1 MDTVFKG
8 STISFYLQLNG
19 GCLQFK
25 AMKGCGGN
33 IALILTPLGM
43 RAPCGVVVWW
53 CLCCFL
59 MSSRAQTVECVR
71 LTSHWRDVCFRLNSG
86 EIADRGRL
94 SNSRAAG
101 PE

>member
-43 RAPCGVVVWW
+43 RAPCGVVVFV
-53 CLCCFL
+53 LL
-59 MSSRAQTVECVR
+59 P
-71 LTSHWRDVCFRLNSG
+71 DVLQST
-86 EIADRGRL
+86 DR
-94 SNSRAAG
+94 
-101 PE
+101 